1 MIRKI
6 KSSDMG
12 QSKSGWLESLFHFS
26 FADYFNIENIS
37 FGDLRVINDDLIQPH
52 TGFDMHPHKDMEI
65 ISYGIEGEL
74 THEDSMGSKGVIGR
88 GQVQYMSAGTGVY
101 HSEHNKGDVTARFL
115 QIWVLPDK
123 KNHTPNYGD
132 FKFAW
137 EERKNKWFHF
147 VSSKEG
153 DAPIK
158 VNQDI
163 NFYALELDKGNEI
176 DFSVGNRRQA
186 YMVQIEGTST
196 VNGTELNQRDA
207 AEIVE
212 EDVKIKATEKSHILV
227 IEMTKKNVIWR

>member
-6 KSSDMG
+6 KNSDMG
-12 QSKSGWLESLFHFS
+12 KSKNQWLDSIFHFS

-52 TGFDMHPHKDMEI
+52 TGFDTHPHKDMEI

-101 HSEHNKGDVTARFL
+101 HSEHNRGDVTARFL

-123 KNHTPNYGD
+123 KNHTPQYGD
-132 FKFAW
+132 FKFDW
-137 EERKNKWFHF
+137 ELRKNKWFHF
-147 VSSKEG
+147 VSSKAG

-163 NFYALELDKGNEI
+163 NFYALELDEGNEI
-176 DFSVGNRRQA
+176 DFAVGSRRQA
-186 YMVQIEGTST
+186 YMVQIEGAST
-196 VNGTELNQRDA
+196 VNAVDLDQRDA

-212 EDVKIKATEKSHILV
+212 EDVKIKAKEKSHILI
-227 IEMTKKNVIWR
+227 IEMTKKSVIWR